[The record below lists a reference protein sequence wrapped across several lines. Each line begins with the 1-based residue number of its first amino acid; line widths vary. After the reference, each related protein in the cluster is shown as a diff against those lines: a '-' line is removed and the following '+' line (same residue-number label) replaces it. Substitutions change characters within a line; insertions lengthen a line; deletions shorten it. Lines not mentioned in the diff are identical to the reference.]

1 MVPKKK
7 RKMLGNVGKM
17 LNNAKKI
24 LGMDIIKG
32 KSKPNKL

>member
-24 LGMDIIKG
+24 LGMDIKG